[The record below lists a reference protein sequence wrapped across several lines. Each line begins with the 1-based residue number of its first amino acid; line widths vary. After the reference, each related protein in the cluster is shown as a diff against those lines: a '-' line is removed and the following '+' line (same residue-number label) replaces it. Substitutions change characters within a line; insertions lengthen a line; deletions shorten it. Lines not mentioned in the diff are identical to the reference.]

1 MYSQY
6 LKQTRYWDKRSAPKL
21 YSPIH
26 ISDVIDFHQKPFH
39 AFWVHLTFTVM
50 IIDIYKGTWVR
61 ENYQY
66 FNTSL
71 TSTDTMEV
79 SSFGHWQVAGGRKRD
94 IINNHLFE
102 FLYIHSNEW
111 FSFLFVFS
119 SIPDGDLQL
128 LARLHMALGGRR
140 PRQTTLVAFFLLFW
154 ESSDMFCNPQWTADN
169 DC

>member
-1 MYSQY
+1 MIQSNTHFRCNRFPSKAFSRF
-6 LKQTRYWDKRSAPKL
+6 LGPF
-21 YSPIH
+21 
-26 ISDVIDFHQKPFH
+26 DFHCNDNWYLQRHLSERKLSIFQH
-39 AFWVHLTFTVM
+39 LSHKHGYNGSFKFW
-50 IIDIYKGTWVR
+50 
-61 ENYQY
+61 
-66 FNTSL
+66 SL
-71 TSTDTMEV
+71 TSCRWSQERYNQQ
-79 SSFGHWQVAGGRKRD
+79 SSVGSLTFFTSILMSG
-94 IINNHLFE
+94 
-102 FLYIHSNEW
+102 